1 MSRILSLTKVLLK
14 TSTDAS
20 LQSLSFRKKSK
31 DTSGKK
37 ILRIIGF
44 AFLGLYLSFIAFIFI
59 DGLLAQYAP
68 IQQEGAVLFLI
79 YMVLTFYLLM
89 FSVLIIPSIFYFSKD
104 IDSLIVLPLK
114 PWEILI
120 SKFLATLASLYVT
133 ISFIVLPLFVSLL
146 IRVHPSFLSMLI
158 YWISVIL
165 LPIIPLSIALIVIVI
180 LMAFIP
186 FFKNKNIY
194 TYLTMVF
201 SLGIAFVFMSIGNS
215 MSAGADG
222 LDTLMTAL
230 QQGNN
235 SLMNSLNTF
244 IPTVKWLSD
253 AFIFVDFKSLIF
265 AILFATVLP
274 CAVLFVIQNLYFN
287 AVVGI
292 DEQSSKKKSL
302 TSSELK
308 RENKQNKR
316 YVSIMKYDW
325 MTIKRT
331 PTFMMNYL
339 VMYIIMPVM
348 MIFPIITKGG
358 LSEIFAI
365 QDLIAETV
373 AIIPPLRL
381 AITVT
386 VVGFLSS
393 IVLGSMSSISSTAIS
408 REGQSILS
416 FKSMPFNLLE
426 LIHAKIIL
434 GSITTLVLP
443 TIIGILAVIY
453 LKLNPLY
460 FVLFGLAAILGALA
474 INTIEI
480 SMDVFFPKLDW
491 ENEVQAVKQNFVA
504 AIIPLSV
511 IMITFITIGLSF
523 VIDINTVLIIYTG
536 ILIIIASIAYQIIK
550 KAGIKK
556 LNEKIESL

>member
-37 ILRIIGF
+37 VLRIIGF

-59 DGLLAQYAP
+59 DGLLSQYAP

-89 FSVLIIPSIFYFSKD
+89 FSILIIPSIFYFSKD

-120 SKFLATLASLYVT
+120 SKFLATLVSLYMT

-146 IRVHPSFLSMLI
+146 IRVHPSFIAMII
-158 YWISVIL
+158 YWVSVLL
-165 LPIIPLSIALIVIVI
+165 LPIIPLSIALIVLVI
-180 LMAFIP
+180 LMTFIP

-194 TYLTMVF
+194 TYLTMAF
-201 SLGIAFVFMSIGNS
+201 SLVIAVAFMSIGNS
-215 MSAGADG
+215 MGADNG
-222 LDTLMTAL
+222 NLDALMAAL

-235 SLMNSLNTF
+235 SLMNSLSTI
-244 IPTVKWLSD
+244 IPTVKWLTD
-253 AFIFVDFKSLIF
+253 AFIFIDLKSLLLAF
-265 AILFATVLP
+265 LFTTVLP
-274 CAVLFVIQNLYFN
+274 CAVLYGIQNLYFN
-287 AVVGI
+287 AVIGI
-292 DEQSSKKKSL
+292 DEQTSKKKSL
-302 TSSELK
+302 NTSKLQK
-308 RENKQNKR
+308 ENKLSKR
-316 YVSIMKYDW
+316 FVSIMKYDW
-325 MTIKRT
+325 LTIKRT

-339 VMYIIMPVM
+339 IMYLIMPIIML
-348 MIFPIITKGG
+348 FPIMSKGG
-358 LSEIFAI
+358 FSEIFSSQNTFVEIVSA
-365 QDLIAETV
+365 
-373 AIIPPLRL
+373 IPPLRL
-381 AITVT
+381 SITVA
-386 VVGFLSS
+386 VAGFLAS
-393 IVLGSMSSISSTAIS
+393 IILGSMSSISSTAIS

-416 FKSMPFNLLE
+416 FKSMPFSLLE

-434 GSITTLVLP
+434 GSITTLILP
-443 TIIGILAVIY
+443 TISGVFAIIY

-460 FVLFGLAAILGALA
+460 FILFELTAILGA
-474 INTIEI
+474 ISVNTIEI

-504 AIIPLSV
+504 AIIPLSIV
-511 IMITFITIGLSF
+511 MITFVTIGLSF
-523 VIDINTVLIIYTG
+523 VIDVNIILLIYTG
-536 ILIIIASIAYQIIK
+536 ILLIIASISYYIIK
-550 KAGIKK
+550 KSGIKK
-556 LNEKIESL
+556 LNKKIESL

>member
-20 LQSLSFRKKSK
+20 MQSLSFRKKSK

-37 ILRIIGF
+37 ILRIVGF

-59 DGLLAQYAP
+59 DGLLSQYAP

-120 SKFLATLASLYVT
+120 SKFLATLVSLYVT

-146 IRVHPSFLSMLI
+146 IRVHPSFLSMII

-201 SLGIAFVFMSIGNS
+201 SLGIAFIFMSIGNS
-215 MSAGADG
+215 MSSGADG
-222 LDTLMTAL
+222 LDTLMIAL

-253 AFIFVDFKSLIF
+253 AFIFIDFKSLIF

-302 TSSELK
+302 TSSQLK
-308 RENKQNKR
+308 RENKQSKR

-348 MIFPIITKGG
+348 MLFPIITKGG
-358 LSEIFAI
+358 FSEVFAI
-365 QDLIAETV
+365 QDMIIETV
-373 AIIPPLRL
+373 SVISPMRL
-381 AITVT
+381 TITVT
-386 VVGFLSS
+386 VVGFLGS

-416 FKSMPFNLLE
+416 FKSMPFSLME
-426 LIHAKIIL
+426 LIHAKILL
-434 GSITTLVLP
+434 GSITTLILP
-443 TIIGILAVIY
+443 TIFGIIAVIY

-460 FVLFGLAAILGALA
+460 LILFVLAAILGAFA

-511 IMITFITIGLSF
+511 IMLTFITIGISF

-536 ILIIIASIAYQIIK
+536 ILIIIAAIAYQIIK
-550 KAGIKK
+550 KSGIKK
-556 LNEKIESL
+556 LNEKIESI

>member
-59 DGLLAQYAP
+59 DGLLSQYAP

-146 IRVHPSFLSMLI
+146 IRVHPSFLSMVI

-253 AFIFVDFKSLIF
+253 AFIFIDFKSLIF

-325 MTIKRT
+325 ITIKRT

-348 MIFPIITKGG
+348 MLFPIITKGG
-358 LSEIFAI
+358 FSEMFAV
-365 QDLIAETV
+365 QDGIAEMV
-373 AIIPPLRL
+373 AVIPPLRL

-386 VVGFLSS
+386 VVGFLAS

-434 GSITTLVLP
+434 GSITTLILP

-460 FVLFGLAAILGALA
+460 LVLFGLASILGALA

-491 ENEVQAVKQNFVA
+491 ENEVQAVKQNFIA

-536 ILIIIASIAYQIIK
+536 ILVIIATIAYQIIK
-550 KAGIKK
+550 KSGIKK

>member
-59 DGLLAQYAP
+59 DGLLSQYAP

-133 ISFIVLPLFVSLL
+133 ISFIVLPLFISLL
-146 IRVHPSFLSMLI
+146 IRVHPSFLSMVI

-253 AFIFVDFKSLIF
+253 AIIFIDFKSLIY

-274 CAVLFVIQNLYFN
+274 CAVLFAIQNLYFN

-348 MIFPIITKGG
+348 MLFPIITKGG
-358 LSEIFAI
+358 FSEMFAV
-365 QDLIAETV
+365 QDEIVEMV
-373 AIIPPLRL
+373 AVIPPLRL

-386 VVGFLSS
+386 VVGFLAS

-434 GSITTLVLP
+434 GSITTLILP
-443 TIIGILAVIY
+443 TIIGIFAVIY

-460 FVLFGLAAILGALA
+460 FVLFGLASIIGALA

-536 ILIIIASIAYQIIK
+536 ILVIIATIAYQIIK
-550 KAGIKK
+550 KTGIKK